1 MTGRNLCGVPHRP
14 TVDGDGLRQ
23 NNLMDARCVPSI
35 RSNPARL
42 RSTKKNPPKRVYCFW
57 RYIFAARYG
66 NAGYFCGAA
75 LNVSTNFHCV
85 TGEVRYIACF
95 VALSNS

>member
-14 TVDGDGLRQ
+14 TVDGDGLHR
-23 NNLMDARCVPSI
+23 NDLMDACCVPST
-35 RSNPARL
+35 RSNPDWI
-42 RSTKKNPPKRVYCFW
+42 RSTKKNPQKRVFCFQ
-57 RYIFAARYG
+57 RYIFAARYE

-85 TGEVRYIACF
+85 RGEVRYIACF